1 LAPDVTS
8 FILLQS
14 SGVDDADTECALDEV
29 AEWDWRIVN
38 NGSESELEDEMQ
50 NILSWVN
57 STLNSQQ

>member
-1 LAPDVTS
+1 
-8 FILLQS
+8 
-14 SGVDDADTECALDEV
+14 LDEV
-29 AEWDWRIVN
+29 SEWDWRIVN